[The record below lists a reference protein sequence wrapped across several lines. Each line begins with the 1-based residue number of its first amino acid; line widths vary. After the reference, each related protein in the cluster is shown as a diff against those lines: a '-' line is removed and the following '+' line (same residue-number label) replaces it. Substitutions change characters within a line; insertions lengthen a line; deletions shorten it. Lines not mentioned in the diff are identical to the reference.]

1 MKTQRIVIDTNVY
14 LSALIFGGNPRKVVE
29 SAFLG
34 GHVVI
39 ISEEIYTEMRKVVT
53 KKFPKFTDEYKAF
66 EALLR
71 INAFSVQLGTVSVT
85 VCRDIKDNM
94 ILETAVLGGCEC
106 IITGD
111 ADLLVLQSYKKID
124 ILTPAQAIEKDLLT

>member
-1 MKTQRIVIDTNVY
+1 VKTQRFVIDTNVY
-14 LSALIFGGNPRKVVE
+14 LSALLFGGNPRKIIE
-29 SAFLG
+29 SALLD

-53 KKFPKFTDEYKAF
+53 KKFPKFVDEYKVL

-71 INAFSVQLGTVSVT
+71 INTISVQFGTVSVT
-85 VCRDIKDNM
+85 ACRDSKDNM
-94 ILETAVLGGCEC
+94 ILETAILGSCEY

-111 ADLLVLQSYKKID
+111 SDLLVLQSYKKI
-124 ILTPAQAIEKDLLT
+124 PS